1 MEPLASLSKNIK
13 AARATTGMTQE
24 EVAHAA
30 GLAVAQYRKI
40 ENGQTNATI
49 KTVAKIAAALG
60 LADASSL
67 LIDVK

>member
-1 MEPLASLSKNIK
+1 MDPLAAFSKNVK
-13 AARATTGMTQE
+13 AARAAAGMTQE

-49 KTVAKIAAALG
+49 RTVAKIAGALEVR
-60 LADASSL
+60 ASKL
-67 LIDVK
+67 FD